1 MSFRFTLPNLND
13 FHYWL
18 EEEKA
23 KILESVKE
31 AYLLAC
37 MEAVNFARTVD
48 TYKDRTNNLR
58 SSIGFVLYYNGE
70 LVHEDFQLAGKGVG
84 GGGDVSFTT
93 KGGTDVSFT
102 AKKTDPDGTTG
113 MKSGQ
118 ELAHEVASRHKNG
131 FVAIIVAGMH
141 YALYVEA
148 NGFDVL
154 TGATLN
160 LPEKLREHFTNI
172 DRRHGTR
179 FSRR

>member
-1 MSFRFTLPNLND
+1 MFRFVPPSMDD
-13 FHYWL
+13 FHNWV
-18 EEEKA
+18 EKE
-23 KILESVKE
+23 KERIFESVKE

-70 LVHEDFQLAGKGVG
+70 LVHEDFQLAGKGAG
-84 GGGDVSFTT
+84 MSKN
-93 KGGTDVSFT
+93 KGPEG
-102 AKKTDPDGTTG
+102 PEG

-118 ELAHEVASRHKNG
+118 ELAHEVAKMHNEG

-160 LPEKLREHFTNI
+160 LPEKLREHFTAI
-172 DRRHGTR
+172 DKRHGTR